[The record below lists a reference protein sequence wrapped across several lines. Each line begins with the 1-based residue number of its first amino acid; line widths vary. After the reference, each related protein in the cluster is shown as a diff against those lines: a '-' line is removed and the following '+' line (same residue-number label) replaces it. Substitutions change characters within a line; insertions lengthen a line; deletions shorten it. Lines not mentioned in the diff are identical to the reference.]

1 MGMGSSDEGKI
12 NTPGRQTGR
21 MKIPVGFQIALILLV
36 LIFGP
41 IGAIKWLTQPQ
52 SSGITFPTGVT
63 VVTGVQHIGK
73 LETVSDT
80 FQQIIQ
86 YEADGN
92 WFTKI
97 FNDPKKL
104 FVVYGNVV
112 AGVDL
117 STITK
122 NDVTIQKKDST
133 HTTATLTLPA
143 PQIFSATLDH
153 TKTKIYD
160 ISGGILAPFNQGMD
174 PNTENQVMAGAQGS
188 LRSAAC
194 QAHILQQASDSAQT
208 QLTSFLTTL
217 GFSSVTVNATSGI
230 CQ

>member
-1 MGMGSSDEGKI
+1 MGMGYSDEGKI
-12 NTPGRQTGR
+12 NTSGGQIGR
-21 MKIPVGFQIALILLV
+21 MKVPIGFQIALILLV
-36 LIFGP
+36 LMFGSV
-41 IGAIKWLTQPQ
+41 GAIKWLTQPQ

-63 VVTGVQHIGK
+63 VVTGVQRIGK

-122 NDVTIQKKDST
+122 NDVIIQKKDST
-133 HTTATLTLPA
+133 HTVVTLILPA

-153 TKTKIYD
+153 TKTKVYD
-160 ISGGILAPFNQGMD
+160 TSGGILSPFNQGMD

-188 LRSAAC
+188 LRTSAC
-194 QAHILQQASDSAQT
+194 QAHILQQASDSAQV
-208 QLTSFLTTL
+208 QLTAFLTTL
-217 GFSSVTVNATSGI
+217 GFSSATVTGTSGI